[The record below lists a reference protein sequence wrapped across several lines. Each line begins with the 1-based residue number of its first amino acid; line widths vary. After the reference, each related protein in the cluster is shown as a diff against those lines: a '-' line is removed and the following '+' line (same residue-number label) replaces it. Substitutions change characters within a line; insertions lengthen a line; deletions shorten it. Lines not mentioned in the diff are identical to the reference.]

1 MEEELQKMK
10 TNLPKGYTRT
20 LAKEF
25 GVTDVTVC
33 NSLNGKTR
41 RFDIIK
47 RAIEMA
53 RKNIAIK
60 KELKK
65 IVGEEI
71 FG

>member
-1 MEEELQKMK
+1 MEEELKKMK
-10 TNLPKGYTRT
+10 ANLPKGYTRM